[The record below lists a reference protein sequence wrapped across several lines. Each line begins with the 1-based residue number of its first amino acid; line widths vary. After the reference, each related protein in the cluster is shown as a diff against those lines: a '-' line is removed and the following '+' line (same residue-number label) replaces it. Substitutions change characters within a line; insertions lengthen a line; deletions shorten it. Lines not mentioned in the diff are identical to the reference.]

1 MKKRFLIP
9 AVTVALFGLAALGS
23 QIDNQDLAKCNEGDI
38 SACDKVSTES
48 NKAEIVN
55 QTWLAAQRKARKAEQ
70 QRKAAE
76 AAKPWQPTKENTR
89 MLAFACEQRLKPA
102 LKDPASFREL
112 DSGMSNLTDT
122 HVTVFVRYT
131 ATNSYGGRIQDIH
144 ECTYTR

>member
-55 QTWLAAQRKARKAEQ
+55 QKWLAAQRKARKAEQ

-76 AAKPWQPTKENTR
+76 AAKPWQPTKKNKQ

-131 ATNSYGGRIQDIH
+131 ATNSYGGR
-144 ECTYTR
+144 